1 MSPATAFSSPDPRHD
16 HKGVRVVCRFQ
27 GIEPMPPLES
37 LFRPLRLKMKG
48 WSHKRQE
55 WQASTTQAL
64 AAVDEGSID
73 CFALLEQMKQ
83 VAVDCAR
90 KVLGEAGG
98 KMRSLIPHHSKEF
111 RKLKERLSLLKVVR
125 REIHA
130 RRNNWQ
136 RSPSRAM
143 PRRAWDE
150 GLYPQPCSFS
160 VLSSLWAPTHQGWTE
175 SWLRSLRQQSQT
187 TEEEMHLLRRT
198 ELHHATEQSRQAA
211 IARFYDGGELCRL
224 LHPQT
229 PTMHSPMLR
238 TSVPDSFV
246 VAGDG
251 LSLQTVATDLEHIE
265 GLNLQFQGGS
275 ISVSGIRPG
284 DLLPSLRAVAR
295 ASRTVKLLP
304 AGSRLAHSS
313 TDRLSAWEHSLALEA
328 TAPQAVCQSC
338 LGTDVTHQQVAL
350 CVNCTNLRKPT

>member
-1 MSPATAFSSPDPRHD
+1 
-16 HKGVRVVCRFQ
+16 
-27 GIEPMPPLES
+27 
-37 LFRPLRLKMKG
+37 
-48 WSHKRQE
+48 
-55 WQASTTQAL
+55 
-64 AAVDEGSID
+64 
-73 CFALLEQMKQ
+73 
-83 VAVDCAR
+83 
-90 KVLGEAGG
+90 
-98 KMRSLIPHHSKEF
+98 MRSLIPHHSKEF

-130 RRNNWQ
+130 RRNNGQ

-143 PRRAWDE
+143 RRAWDE

-211 IARFYDGGELCRL
+211 IARFYDGGELRRL

-304 AGSRLAHSS
+304 AGSRLARPRTDSAPGSIPWRWKRLHSKQC
-313 TDRLSAWEHSLALEA
+313 AKHALEQ
-328 TAPQAVCQSC
+328 TS
-338 LGTDVTHQQVAL
+338 LL
-350 CVNCTNLRKPT
+350 